1 TDKLSFNTRGEYWE
15 LDAQGETVAGTGGTD
30 TGIAL
35 TETVEYD
42 LWANVISR
50 LEVRYDK
57 IMTGDW
63 HQFAGYYTPSGANV
77 SEPCTVGV
85 YANIIYKF

>member
-1 TDKLSFNTRGEYWE
+1 LSFNSRGEYWYV
-15 LDAQGETVAGTGGTD
+15 DAKGDGGGGYD
-30 TGIAL
+30 NGVAL

-50 LEVRYDK
+50 LELRYDK
-57 IMTGDW
+57 ALRAADGGSSYVLPTGVVID
-63 HQFAGYYTPSGANV
+63 QPTSYGL
-77 SEPCTVGV
+77 